1 MGSRRRRATSS
12 GARARRTRCA
22 SGSCRSR
29 AGSALRILLV
39 SQMYPGPADPDLGVF
54 VENLERELVARGH
67 EIDRAVV
74 NSRRGGRSRHL
85 GLVRDAR
92 RAARAFPPDVAYAHF
107 LVPAGLAAAL
117 ATRAPLVVTAHGQD
131 VANIGVAPGV
141 RAATRFVVRRAASVI
156 AVSRWLQGRLEESI
170 PEAGGKTEVV
180 DCGVDVERFAP
191 RDAEA
196 AREAVGWDGAGTHF
210 LCLGG
215 LTERKNVLRL
225 ARAFEQRGEG
235 TLVFVGD
242 GPLRGALEGRPGV
255 RLAGRVSHEE
265 VPTWIAASDVV
276 CQPSLSEPFGLATL
290 EAMASGRSVVASSVG
305 GPPEFVT
312 AEAGVLVDPLDD
324 DALVSALAAAEA
336 LPRPNLA
343 GREAATGHDVRR
355 QAERVEEILLRAV
368 RDRPA

>member
-1 MGSRRRRATSS
+1 
-12 GARARRTRCA
+12 
-22 SGSCRSR
+22 
-29 AGSALRILLV
+29 
-39 SQMYPGPADPDLGVF
+39 MYPGREDPDLGVF
-54 VENLERELVARGH
+54 VANLDRELVARGH
-67 EIDRAVV
+67 EIRRAVV
-74 NSRRGGRSRHL
+74 DSRRGGRGRHL
-85 GLVRDAR
+85 TLVRDAR
-92 RAARAFPPDVAYAHF
+92 RVARTFHPDVAYAHF

-131 VANIGVAPGV
+131 VANIGVIPGV

-156 AVSRWLQGRLEESI
+156 AVSRWLQERLEDAV
-170 PEAGGKTEVV
+170 PEARGRTEVV
-180 DCGVDVERFAP
+180 DCGVDLERFAP
-191 RDAEA
+191 RDVEP
-196 AREAVGWDGAGTHF
+196 ARASVDWDGAGTHF

-225 ARAFEQRGEG
+225 ARAFERRGEG
-235 TLVFVGD
+235 TIAFVGD
-242 GPLRGALEGRPGV
+242 GPLRNALEGRPGV

-265 VPTWIAASDVV
+265 VPNWIAASDVV

-312 AEAGVLVDPLDD
+312 SEAGVLVDPLDD
-324 DALVSALAAAEA
+324 DALVSALSAAAA

-343 GREAATGHDVRR
+343 GREAATAHDVRL
-355 QAERVEEILLRAV
+355 QAGRVEEILLRAL

>member
-85 GLVRDAR
+85 ALVRHAR
-92 RAARAFPPDVAYAHF
+92 RVARTFHPDVAYAHF

-131 VANIGVAPGV
+131 VANIGAIPGV
-141 RAATRFVVRRAASVI
+141 RAATRFVVRRAAAVI
-156 AVSRWLQGRLEESI
+156 AVSGWLQAQLEEPV
-170 PEAGGKTEVV
+170 PEARGKTEVV

-191 RDAEA
+191 RDAEP
-196 AREAVGWDGAGTHF
+196 ARESVGWDGAGTHF

-235 TLVFVGD
+235 TLAFVGD
-242 GPLRGALEGRPGV
+242 GPLRDA
-255 RLAGRVSHEE
+255 LAGRPRIRLVGRVEHDD

-276 CQPSLSEPFGLATL
+276 CQPSVAEPFGLATL
-290 EAMASGRSVVASSVG
+290 EAMASARSVVATSIG

-312 AEAGVLVDPLDD
+312 PQSGVLVDPLDD
-324 DALVSALAAAEA
+324 GALAAALSRA
-336 LPRPNLA
+336 VTLPNPNLA
-343 GREAATGHDVRR
+343 GRAAAEGHDVKL
-355 QAERVEEILLRAV
+355 QARRVEEILLRAV
-368 RDRPA
+368 GDRRA

>member
-1 MGSRRRRATSS
+1 
-12 GARARRTRCA
+12 
-22 SGSCRSR
+22 
-29 AGSALRILLV
+29 
-39 SQMYPGPADPDLGVF
+39 MYPGREDPDLGVF
-54 VENLERELVARGH
+54 VANLDRELMARGH
-67 EIDRAVV
+67 EIRRAVV
-74 NSRRGGRSRHL
+74 DSRRGGRGRHL
-85 GLVRDAR
+85 TLVRDAR
-92 RAARAFPPDVAYAHF
+92 RVARTFHPDVAYAHF

-117 ATRAPLVVTAHGQD
+117 ATRTPLVVTAHGQD
-131 VANIGVAPGV
+131 VANIGAIPGV

-156 AVSRWLQGRLEESI
+156 AVSRWLQERLEEAV
-170 PEAGGKTEVV
+170 PEARGRTEVV

-191 RDAEA
+191 RDVEP
-196 AREAVGWDGAGTHF
+196 ARASVDWDGAGTHF

-225 ARAFEQRGEG
+225 ARAFERRGEG
-235 TLVFVGD
+235 TLAFVGD
-242 GPLRGALEGRPGV
+242 GPLRNALEGRPGL

-265 VPTWIAASDVV
+265 VPNWIAASDVV

-312 AEAGVLVDPLDD
+312 SEAGVLVDPLDD
-324 DALVSALAAAEA
+324 DALVSALSAAAA

-343 GREAATGHDVRR
+343 GREAATAHDVRL
-355 QAERVEEILLRAV
+355 QAGRVEEILLRAL

>member
-1 MGSRRRRATSS
+1 
-12 GARARRTRCA
+12 
-22 SGSCRSR
+22 
-29 AGSALRILLV
+29 
-39 SQMYPGPADPDLGVF
+39 MYPGREDPDLGVF
-54 VENLERELVARGH
+54 VANLDRELVARGH
-67 EIDRAVV
+67 EIQRAVV
-74 NSRRGGRSRHL
+74 DSRRGGRRRHL
-85 GLVRDAR
+85 TLVRDAR
-92 RAARAFPPDVAYAHF
+92 RVARTFHPDVAYAHF

-131 VANIGVAPGV
+131 VANIGAIPGV

-156 AVSRWLQGRLEESI
+156 AVSRWLQERLEEAV
-170 PEAGGKTEVV
+170 PEARGRTEVV

-191 RDAEA
+191 RDVEP
-196 AREAVGWDGAGTHF
+196 ARASVDWDGAGTHF

-225 ARAFEQRGEG
+225 ARAFELRGEG
-235 TLVFVGD
+235 TLAFVGD
-242 GPLRGALEGRPGV
+242 GPLRSALEGRPGV

-265 VPTWIAASDVV
+265 VPNWIAASDVV

-312 AEAGVLVDPLDD
+312 SEAGVLVDPLDD
-324 DALVSALAAAEA
+324 DALVSALSAAAA

-343 GREAATGHDVRR
+343 GREAATAHDVRL
-355 QAERVEEILLRAV
+355 QAGRVEEILLRAL

>member
-1 MGSRRRRATSS
+1 
-12 GARARRTRCA
+12 
-22 SGSCRSR
+22 
-29 AGSALRILLV
+29 
-39 SQMYPGPADPDLGVF
+39 MYPGRDDPDLGVF
-54 VENLERELVARGH
+54 VANLDRELVARGH
-67 EIDRAVV
+67 EIRRAVV
-74 NSRRGGRSRHL
+74 DSRRGGRGRHL
-85 GLVRDAR
+85 TLVRDAR
-92 RAARAFPPDVAYAHF
+92 RVARTFHPDVAYAHF

-131 VANIGVAPGV
+131 VANIGAIPGV

-156 AVSRWLQGRLEESI
+156 AVSRWLQERLEEAV
-170 PEAGGKTEVV
+170 PEARGRTEVV

-191 RDAEA
+191 RDVEP
-196 AREAVGWDGAGTHF
+196 ARASVDWDGAGTHF

-225 ARAFEQRGEG
+225 ARAFERRGEG
-235 TLVFVGD
+235 TLAFVGD
-242 GPLRGALEGRPGV
+242 GPLRSALEGRPGV

-265 VPTWIAASDVV
+265 VPNWIAASDVV

-312 AEAGVLVDPLDD
+312 SEAGVLVDPLDD
-324 DALVSALAAAEA
+324 DALVSALSAAAA

-343 GREAATGHDVRR
+343 GREAATAHDVRL
-355 QAERVEEILLRAV
+355 QAARLEEILLRAL